1 MGRRKNI
8 EKTLLELKP
17 DSWSLNYKERTTNR
31 RENLYYNLVRKNA
44 DLKTECQIHV
54 TLLGF
59 PSSFKTM
66 VRTNTSFLL
75 NQCKKLE
82 DHQD

>member
-8 EKTLLELKP
+8 EKTLLEAKP
-17 DSWSLNYKERTTNR
+17 DSWSLNYKERTTKR
-31 RENLYYNLVRKNA
+31 RENLYNLVRKNA
-44 DLKTECQIHV
+44 DLKTEYQIHV
-54 TLLGF
+54 KLLGL

-66 VRTNTSFLL
+66 VRKNTSFLL